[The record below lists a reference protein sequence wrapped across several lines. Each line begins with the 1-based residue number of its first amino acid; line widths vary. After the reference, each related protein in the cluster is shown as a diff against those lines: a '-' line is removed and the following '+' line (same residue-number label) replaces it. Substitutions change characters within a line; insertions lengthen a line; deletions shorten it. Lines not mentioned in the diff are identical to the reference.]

1 MGQETQEDTCIQGP
15 QGPMAGTN
23 GWTDQDEGNKTDMD
37 ASLKALGS
45 WRWGGEA
52 SVINYFIL
60 LFRRFKKVGDRR

>member
-1 MGQETQEDTCIQGP
+1 
-15 QGPMAGTN
+15 MAGTN